1 MRIQAD
7 ADSQNIASRR
17 VLEKV
22 GFEKEGVLRKLYF
35 EQGEWRDSVLYSI
48 MREEWKKPKI
58 LTKN

>member
-7 ADSQNIASRR
+7 ADSQNMASRR

-48 MREEWKKPKI
+48 MREEWKKPEI